1 MGPIRCSLIASQYGP
16 SCGRARLRH
25 LRCSLNSTSL
35 CRTTIRSVS
44 LSDVLFFQPDAVV
57 QCLSICGHGLH
68 TAVLQKTA
76 GYSWK
81 MATVTCSYRNPVR
94 DAQRSQQRPPRP
106 QLDSE
111 TSIKIILA
119 TIKDDTERTYQS
131 TCALLITQ
139 RRLVPGCL
147 LPLERHLSSPLSSVF
162 KHLVFTIFLSL
173 I

>member
-1 MGPIRCSLIASQYGP
+1 MERMRMVEGICRLSARTRGGAMRPIRCSLIAFQYGP
-16 SCGRARLRH
+16 SCGRARKRH

-57 QCLSICGHGLH
+57 RCLSICGHGPRS
-68 TAVLQKTA
+68 AALQKTA

-94 DAQRSQQRPPRP
+94 VAQRSQQRPPLP

-111 TSIKIILA
+111 TSIKIILV
-119 TIKDDTERTYQS
+119 TIKDETERRSWSICT
-131 TCALLITQ
+131 LLITQ
-139 RRLVPGCL
+139 RRLVPGC
-147 LPLERHLSSPLSSVF
+147 SSSS
-162 KHLVFTIFLSL
+162 SS
-173 I
+173 